1 MKNRTHIFATI
12 LVGVTC
18 LALLPMAQAVVPA
31 PDGGYPGGNTAEGQA
46 ALLSRTTGI
55 YNTGVGLYSLL
66 SLTDGNFCTGVGAGA
81 LLANTADGNT
91 AIGAGALLT
100 NTNGQG
106 NTADGEFALFNNN
119 GFNNTATGAGALQNN
134 TTADSNTANG
144 SGALFSNTEGEN
156 NTATGSAA
164 LLLNTTGSR
173 NTATG
178 AQALF
183 LNTAD
188 DNTAYGYK
196 ALDSNA
202 GGFFNTAVGDEAL
215 QTNMGGGGNTAVGY
229 FALHNSTGG
238 GNIAIGV
245 GVGTNLTAGNN
256 NIYVGNVGAPGGE
269 SNTTRIGIAKTTQ
282 NTFIDGIHGATI
294 DPATALIVGVDASGK
309 LGTTASSRRFK
320 DDIKPIDKASEA
332 ILSLKPVTFH
342 YKTDV
347 KATPCFGLIAEEVEK
362 VSPELVVHD
371 TDGKPYSVRYDQVNA
386 MLLNE
391 FLKEHKAFVEEQR
404 KVQEQAATVARLEK
418 EMQTVVAHA
427 KEQDSQI
434 QRVSA
439 QIEVSKAGA
448 RTALNNP

>member
-1 MKNRTHIFATI
+1 
-12 LVGVTC
+12 
-18 LALLPMAQAVVPA
+18 
-31 PDGGYPGGNTAEGQA
+31 
-46 ALLSRTTGI
+46 
-55 YNTGVGLYSLL
+55 
-66 SLTDGNFCTGVGAGA
+66 VGAGA

-215 QTNMGGGGNTAVGY
+215 QTNTGGGGNTAVGY

-245 GVGTNLTAGNN
+245 GAGTNLTAGNN

-342 YKTDV
+342 YKRDA
-347 KATPCFGLIAEEVEK
+347 KATPCFGLIAEDVEK
-362 VSPELVVHD
+362 VSPDLVVHEA
-371 TDGKPYSVRYDQVNA
+371 DGKPYSVRYDQVNA

-391 FLKEHKAFVEEQR
+391 FLKEQKAFVDEQR
-404 KVQEQAATVARLEK
+404 KVHEQAATITRLEK
-418 EMQTVVAHA
+418 EIQTVVAHA
-427 KEQDSQI
+427 QEQDTKI
-434 QRVSA
+434 QRVSDRIVISNA
-439 QIEVSKAGA
+439 APQVVDNQ
-448 RTALNNP
+448 R